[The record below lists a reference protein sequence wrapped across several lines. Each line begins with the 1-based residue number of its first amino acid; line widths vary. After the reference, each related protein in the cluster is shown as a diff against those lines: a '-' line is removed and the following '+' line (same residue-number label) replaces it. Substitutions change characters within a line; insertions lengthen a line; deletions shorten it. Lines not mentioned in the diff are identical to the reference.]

1 MFAERLN
8 FASHAVE
15 AVRHVQ
21 VPMMGTPDSLCNLC
35 ALLLTATLC
44 GQVTDQYNERW
55 RSDWITSDF
64 WHVLNFIFLCVI
76 AFLWRPSAH
85 ATRFAYSA
93 LDGTY
98 CSTCSLVNLFGL
110 AMLHFCDCICGMSK
124 DCSDV
129 HAASSDHHWL
139 ELVIVVMSMQLA

>member
-1 MFAERLN
+1 MCKSTGRL
-8 FASHAVE
+8 HCE
-15 AVRHVQ
+15 L
-21 VPMMGTPDSLCNLC
+21 LCTLH
-35 ALLLTATLC
+35 ALLLTAILRW
-44 GQVTDQYNERW
+44 QVTDQYNERW

-93 LDGTY
+93 LDGMY
-98 CSTCSLVNLFGL
+98 FSTCSL
-110 AMLHFCDCICGMSK
+110 SK

-129 HAASSDHHWL
+129 PAAWL
-139 ELVIVVMSMQLA
+139 ELVNVVVSMQLA